1 MWYMTEVNAAAQ
13 SLLLSHC
20 CSRRRVNNGV
30 SMEWGPD
37 GRHLMTATLAPRL
50 RVDNGFCIYRH
61 DGTLIAQQKLQELL
75 EAVWLPA
82 PAGTHS
88 AQKTVI
94 ICREGLR
101 APRLCHRICCC

>member
-1 MWYMTEVNAAAQ
+1 M
-13 SLLLSHC
+13 S
-20 CSRRRVNNGV
+20 NGV

-61 DGTLIAQQKLQELL
+61 DGTLIAQQRLQELL

-82 PAGTHS
+82 PAGTH
-88 AQKTVI
+88 
-94 ICREGLR
+94 R
-101 APRLCHRICCC
+101 